1 MISSR
6 HLITRRWS
14 VKITVF
20 KSNNIDRHILLY
32 YNPTNKVITKGLPA
46 KSCGMVPEHWRSKPR
61 TASSETLK
69 PETNPNESN
78 QAMVQSLNHEI
89 NQRDIGET
97 DEKRRVSRKLR
108 VLARHVAPV
117 DVAIPRF
124 SLTLSPTQSSSTIP
138 SSVSSLHDWVVRD
151 NRKLRQAI
159 FDFLDDPLYR
169 PNYYTSLEG
178 FRELTMQRVVK
189 FVGQGFFSVRDYERD
204 PLKFQAALESLSFC
218 DYSMAI
224 KSGVHFTLCGGTIV
238 KLGTEKHH
246 DAYLDKMDT
255 LELPGCFGMTELGHG
270 SNVMGIETTAT
281 YDPTTGM
288 FVINTP
294 TNDASKFWIGGAG
307 STAKICAVFAQLTIQ
322 GTWQGPHVFVVRLRD
337 DVGNVLPGVRIKDN
351 GPKQGLNGVDNG
363 QIWFD
368 HCKVPRDTLLDK
380 YASVDACGKYS
391 SPIAD
396 PQQRFGT
403 MVSGLTTGRMLIAQ
417 AAVDA
422 CKSGVTIALRYS
434 CARPQFGQTPI
445 IEYITQ
451 QRRIIP
457 ALATTYA
464 MHVSMLKC
472 KALGLIKNG
481 DNNTAKRVHVLSSGL
496 KAAATWHRIRI
507 LQDCRECCGG
517 MGFLAAN
524 KIGPM
529 LNDMNV
535 DVTFEG
541 DNTVMMQQ
549 VAKSL
554 IDAYS
559 RRSRNNE
566 MNAPHVDHQ
575 NLQLKCVAN
584 LLSWR
589 CECLTRGAIL
599 EMQAGPKQRSYENNM
614 DLVVELGWASVDSD
628 TYAIFVEELKTVP
641 SDWKISMERLCMLYG
656 LSRIEA
662 GLATYLEHGVLPGQ
676 AVSSIRRS
684 INNLCHYFVASNAS
698 VARSLCDGFGIPDH
712 LLQAPIAIDTWHNI
726 GRR

>member
-1 MISSR
+1 M
-6 HLITRRWS
+6 
-14 VKITVF
+14 
-20 KSNNIDRHILLY
+20 
-32 YNPTNKVITKGLPA
+32 
-46 KSCGMVPEHWRSKPR
+46 
-61 TASSETLK
+61 
-69 PETNPNESN
+69 
-78 QAMVQSLNHEI
+78 
-89 NQRDIGET
+89 
-97 DEKRRVSRKLR
+97 
-108 VLARHVAPV
+108 LAGHVAPLGV
-117 DVAIPRF
+117 SRGMENSQLSA
-124 SLTLSPTQSSSTIP
+124 SPTMSSPQMST
-138 SSVSSLHDWVVRD
+138 LHEWVVRD
-151 NRKLRQAI
+151 NRDMRRAI
-159 FDFLDDPLYR
+159 FAFLDDPLYR

-178 FRELTMQRVVK
+178 FRELTMQRVLK
-189 FVGQGFFSVRDYERD
+189 FVSQGFFSVRDYERD

-246 DAYLDKMDT
+246 ATYLDKMDT

-270 SNVMGIETTAT
+270 SNVMGIETTAV
-281 YDPTTGM
+281 YDAASDM
-288 FVINTP
+288 FVIHTP

-322 GTWQGPHVFVVRLRD
+322 GVWQGPHVFVVRLRD
-337 DVGNVLPGVRIKDN
+337 DSGNILPGVRIKDN

-368 HCKVPRDTLLDK
+368 HYKVPRDSLLDR
-380 YASVDACGKYS
+380 YASVDARGTYS

-464 MHVSMLKC
+464 MHMSMLRC
-472 KALGLIKNG
+472 KYMGLMKHGGNH
-481 DNNTAKRVHVLSSGL
+481 DAKQIHVLSSGL
-496 KAAATWHRIRI
+496 KAAATWHRVRI

-517 MGFLAAN
+517 MGFLSAN

-559 RRSRNNE
+559 RSSGGGQ
-566 MNAPHVDHQ
+566 APSLPRVNHQ
-575 NLQLKCVAN
+575 NLGLNCIES

-589 CECLTRGAIL
+589 CHCLTQGVVT
-599 EMQAGPKQRSYENNM
+599 EMRSKSSAYESNM
-614 DLVVELGWASVDSD
+614 DLVVDLGWASVDKD
-628 TYAIFVEELKTVP
+628 TFRIFSEELSSVP
-641 SDWKISMERLCMLYG
+641 GEWKDPMEKLCILYG
-656 LSRIEA
+656 LCRIEA
-662 GLATYLEHGVLPGQ
+662 GMTTYLEHGALPGQ
-676 AVSSIRRS
+676 AVSSIRQS
-684 INNLCHYFVASNAS
+684 IHTLCSYFVSSNAS
-698 VARSLCDGFGIPDH
+698 IAHSLCDAFGIPDH
-712 LLQAPIAIDTWHNI
+712 LLQAPIAVDTWHNI
-726 GRR
+726 GTR

>member
-1 MISSR
+1 MDHR
-6 HLITRRWS
+6 Y
-14 VKITVF
+14 TVPRGE
-20 KSNNIDRHILLY
+20 KMDINDSQIQHACD
-32 YNPTNKVITKGLPA
+32 
-46 KSCGMVPEHWRSKPR
+46 MSK
-61 TASSETLK
+61 T
-69 PETNPNESN
+69 
-78 QAMVQSLNHEI
+78 
-89 NQRDIGET
+89 NQRRI
-97 DEKRRVSRKLR
+97 SRKLQ
-108 VLARHVAPV
+108 VLAGHVAHLGVGRVTGEPQ
-117 DVAIPRF
+117 F
-124 SLTLSPTQSSSTIP
+124 STSPTSSSSHKNT
-138 SSVSSLHDWVVRD
+138 LHEWIVRD
-151 NRKLRQAI
+151 NREMRRAI

-169 PNYYTSLEG
+169 PNYYSSLEG

-189 FVGQGFFSVRDYERD
+189 FVRQGFFSVRDYERD

-246 DAYLDKMDT
+246 VTFLDKMDT

-270 SNVMGIETTAT
+270 SNVMGIETTAV
-281 YDPTTGM
+281 YDPASDM
-288 FVINTP
+288 FVIHTP

-307 STAKICAVFAQLTIQ
+307 STAKICAVFAQLTIK
-322 GTWQGPHVFVVRLRD
+322 GVWQGPHVFVVRLRD
-337 DVGNVLPGVRIKDN
+337 DAGNILPGVRIKDN

-368 HCKVPRDTLLDK
+368 HYKVPRDALLDK
-380 YASVDACGKYS
+380 YASVDGQGKYS

-464 MHVSMLKC
+464 MHLSMLKC
-472 KALGLIKNG
+472 KNIGLKKNG
-481 DNNTAKRVHVLSSGL
+481 GNNAAKQIHVLSSGL
-496 KAAATWHRIRI
+496 KAAATWHRVRI

-554 IDAYS
+554 IDTYS
-559 RRSRNNE
+559 RTPGGGHLD
-566 MNAPHVDHQ
+566 MPVVDYQ
-575 NLQLKCVAN
+575 NLGVGCIRT

-589 CECLTRGAIL
+589 CEYLTRAAVL
-599 EMQAGPKQRSYENNM
+599 EMRNSPKQSAYESNM
-614 DLVVELGWASVDSD
+614 DLVVDLGWASVDNESY
-628 TYAIFVEELKTVP
+628 TIFLEELASVPHEWKT
-641 SDWKISMERLCMLYG
+641 IMEKLCMLYG
-656 LSRIEA
+656 LHRIEA
-662 GLATYLEHGVLPGQ
+662 GMATYLEQGAFPGQ
-676 AVSSIRRS
+676 AVASIRHA
-684 INNLCHYFVASNAS
+684 INNLCTYFISSDATIAL
-698 VARSLCDGFGIPDH
+698 SLCDAFGIPDH
-712 LLQAPIAIDTWHNI
+712 LLQAPIAVDTWHNI
-726 GRR
+726 GTR

>member
-1 MISSR
+1 MNDPRHTTGGDLGGECGTLHDPDYIQHKKWASR
-6 HLITRRWS
+6 DERR
-14 VKITVF
+14 I
-20 KSNNIDRHILLY
+20 
-32 YNPTNKVITKGLPA
+32 
-46 KSCGMVPEHWRSKPR
+46 
-61 TASSETLK
+61 
-69 PETNPNESN
+69 
-78 QAMVQSLNHEI
+78 
-89 NQRDIGET
+89 
-97 DEKRRVSRKLR
+97 SRKLQ
-108 VLARHVAPV
+108 VLAGHVTPSV
-117 DVAIPRF
+117 PSGVPRGLEISECSSF
-124 SLTLSPTQSSSTIP
+124 STL
-138 SSVSSLHDWVVRD
+138 SSLHEWVVRD
-151 NRKLRQAI
+151 NRELRRAI
-159 FDFLDDPLYR
+159 FEFLDDPLYQ

-189 FVGQGFFSVRDYERD
+189 FVRQGFFSVRDYGRD

-246 DAYLDKMDT
+246 ETYLDKMDT

-281 YDPTTGM
+281 YDPASDM
-288 FVINTP
+288 FVIHTP

-322 GTWQGPHVFVVRLRD
+322 GVWEGPHVFVVRLRD
-337 DVGNVLPGVRIKDN
+337 DAGNILPGVRIKDN

-368 HCKVPRDTLLDK
+368 HYKVPRDSLLDK
-380 YASVDACGKYS
+380 YASVNSQGKYS

-422 CKSGVTIALRYS
+422 CKSAVTIALRYS
-434 CARPQFGQTPI
+434 CSRPQFGQTSI

-472 KALGLIKNG
+472 KYMGLTKAGGN
-481 DNNTAKRVHVLSSGL
+481 DTAKQIHVLSSGL
-496 KAAATWHRIRI
+496 KAAATWHRVQI

-554 IDAYS
+554 IDTYI
-559 RRSRNNE
+559 RSSKSKDMLLPR
-566 MNAPHVDHQ
+566 VDHQ
-575 NLQLKCVAN
+575 NLGLKCIDA

-589 CECLTRGAIL
+589 CECLTRDAVMA
-599 EMQAGPKQRSYENNM
+599 MQNGPKQKSYEANM
-614 DLVVELGWASVDSD
+614 DIVVKIGWASVDKE
-628 TYAIFVEELKTVP
+628 TFKIFAGELSSVP
-641 SDWKISMERLCMLYG
+641 TEWKVAMEKLCMLYG
-656 LSRIEA
+656 LYRIET
-662 GLATYLEHGVLPGQ
+662 GLVTYLEHGVLSGE
-676 AVSSIRRS
+676 AVASIRSSI
-684 INNLCHYFVASNAS
+684 NALCSYFVASNAS
-698 VARSLCDGFGIPDH
+698 IAIALCDAFGIPDH

-726 GRR
+726 GKR